1 MSDNTWKE
9 DISFTDN
16 TEWLFSFS
24 VGDQEGCDVTDQ
36 NCRNKLLNKT
46 LIYSRI
52 TEAATLEISYNE
64 STDEDIYFLDN
75 KNFIQKK
82 KRKDDHCYA
91 AVNDINSSEDE
102 FYNPKK
108 RTKVT
113 KLSKKK

>member
-1 MSDNTWKE
+1 MPPLKIRLALHRQYALQLFGSVIWSSLNRKLE
-9 DISFTDN
+9 SLEISYN
-16 TEWLFSFS
+16 ES
-24 VGDQEGCDVTDQ
+24 
-36 NCRNKLLNKT
+36 
-46 LIYSRI
+46 
-52 TEAATLEISYNE
+52 LEISYNE